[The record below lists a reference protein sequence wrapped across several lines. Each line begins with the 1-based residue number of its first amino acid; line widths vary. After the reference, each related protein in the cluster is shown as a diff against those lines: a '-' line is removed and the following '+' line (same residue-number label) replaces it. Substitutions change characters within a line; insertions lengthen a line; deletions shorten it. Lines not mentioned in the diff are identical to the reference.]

1 MGAYVVGAVLL
12 WDLIVPKCACNKGFH
27 ASGIGAVREIY
38 APVMGWTNCSPPAC
52 KAWVVSKSVDPP

>member
-1 MGAYVVGAVLL
+1 MGAYVVGAALL

-52 KAWVVSKSVDPP
+52 KA